1 MTQKMLLIRA
11 KEDCSLKSHGVAIS
25 MVYPIMKT
33 IVHKGY
39 DTEQYC
45 SYASFDASLLQ
56 DVEARI
62 SGDELVRLTIAAAQY
77 TQDDHFG
84 LHQGENMEFG
94 DLGILGYVMM
104 HSSTIVESLAAYQRY
119 NVILSSG
126 FNLDWEVHG
135 DDVLIRLFLQH
146 TEQMSRHCMEDMVS
160 SVYRLICR
168 LSNRR
173 ILLEEIQFAHDA
185 PTDTSP
191 YMSVFGR
198 VPLFGV
204 EENVLRMSK
213 DVLSY
218 SVMYSDAKLLG
229 VFEAIAQ
236 EAKDELMPASE
247 FSEQVVQWMKKCI
260 PSFFPALQQTAES
273 FGISTRTLQ
282 NKLKEENTTYNDLS
296 IRVRKELAM
305 GYLRKWEYSVGEI
318 AYVMH
323 FSEPSAFQS
332 AFKKWTGLTPGQYR
346 AKIMN
351 EQAANT
357 V

>member
-1 MTQKMLLIRA
+1 MDSQ
-11 KEDCSLKSHGVAIS
+11 GVAIS

-33 IVHKGY
+33 IVHKGF

-45 SYASFDASLLQ
+45 SYASFDAGLLS

-62 SGDELVRLTIAAAQY
+62 SAEELVRLMIAAAHY

-84 LHQGENMEFG
+84 LHQGEIMEFG

-104 HSSTIVESLAAYQRY
+104 HSRTIAESLAAYQRY

-126 FNLDWEVHG
+126 FNLEWEVQG
-135 DDVLIRLFLQH
+135 DDLLIRLFLEH
-146 TEQMSRHCMEDMVS
+146 SGQMSRHCVEDMAS
-160 SVYRLICR
+160 SVYRLIGR

-173 ILLEEIQFAHDA
+173 ILLNEVQFSHEA
-185 PTDTSP
+185 PSDTSP
-191 YMSVFGR
+191 YTPVFG
-198 VPLFGV
+198 VIPKFGG
-204 EENVLRMSK
+204 EDNVLRMSK

-218 SVMYSDAKLLG
+218 SVMYSDSKLLG

-236 EAKDELMPASE
+236 ETKDGLMPASV
-247 FSEQVVQWMKKCI
+247 FSEKVIKWMKKCI
-260 PSFFPALQQTAES
+260 PSYFPTLQQTAES

-282 NKLKEENTTYNDLS
+282 NKLKEEFTTYNDLS

-305 GYLRKWEYSVGEI
+305 GYLKKWEYSVGEI

-346 AKIMN
+346 TKVMK
-351 EQAANT
+351 ELT
-357 V
+357 ERSS